1 MKQLKN
7 LTKQSRGGGQLSDL
21 EHFIAYDA
29 QADKIHVK
37 PKPNYFI
44 FYQEFKFGNSSV
56 IIKKE
61 NGDTDKE
68 ISFGRDSETIKI
80 DGYEAIYGFRPGIVF
95 MDVVGFD
102 GSNYDTSNIKDMSL
116 MFLKAYNLKNTNFS
130 NFNTTNVIDMSDMFN
145 SCRSLVELDLS
156 SFDTSNVT
164 DIDNMFYKCSG
175 LTSLDLSNFDTTNVK
190 AKTSMFDGC
199 SKLSKIKC
207 KQAFKDWCITN
218 KYNIGLPD
226 TMVNGSVGAVGSG
239 SNWEIVD
246 YQG

>member
-1 MKQLKN
+1 MKQQKN
-7 LTKQSRGGGQLSDL
+7 LIKQSRGGGQLYDL

-44 FYQEFKFGNSSV
+44 FYQEFRVGYSSV

-80 DGYEAIYGFRPGIVF
+80 DGYEAIYGFRVGSTVI
-95 MDVVGFD
+95 DVVGFD

-116 MFLKAYNLKNTNFS
+116 MFSNAYNLKNTNFS
-130 NFNTTNVIDMSDMFN
+130 NFNTTNVTDMGYMFHVCN
-145 SCRSLVELDLS
+145 SLVELDLS

-164 DIDNMFYKCSG
+164 DMYNMFYGCSK
-175 LTSLDLSNFDTTNVK
+175 LETLNLSNFDSSKV
-190 AKTSMFDGC
+190 TSYSGLFKGC
-199 SKLSKIKC
+199 TSLSKIIC
-207 KQAFKDWCITN
+207 KQAFKDWCIAHEF
-218 KYNIGLPD
+218 NIGLPE
-226 TMVNGSVGAVGSG
+226 TMLNGTVGAVGSG

-246 YQG
+246 LS